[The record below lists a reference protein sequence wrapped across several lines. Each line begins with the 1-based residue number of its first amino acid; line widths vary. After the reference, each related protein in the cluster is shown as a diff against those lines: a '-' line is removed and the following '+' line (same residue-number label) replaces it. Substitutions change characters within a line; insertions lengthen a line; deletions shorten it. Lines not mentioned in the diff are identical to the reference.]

1 MTRHPWRVL
10 RALAVALL
18 ATAALVSAAVVVA
31 PAADAQV
38 PGPGQGL
45 TNIRVGRH
53 ATYDR
58 IVLDFR
64 GPAPSSWHAAWVRAL
79 VADPSGKRV
88 VLPGRAFLSVTARP
102 ASARDVNGHRTYLG
116 PNSFRTPQLD
126 NVRAV
131 AITGDFERVLSIGV
145 GARHR
150 SWVHVF
156 RLAAPNRL
164 VVDIGR

>member
-10 RALAVALL
+10 RALAVASV
-18 ATAALVSAAVVVA
+18 AAAALVSTAVVVPTA
-31 PAADAQV
+31 NAQV

-45 TNIRVGRH
+45 TGIRVGRH

-64 GPAPSSWHAAWVRAL
+64 GPAPSSWHAAWVRSL
-79 VADPSGKRV
+79 TADPSGKRV
-88 VLPGRAFLSVTARP
+88 VLPGNAFLSVSAQPT
-102 ASARDVNGHRTYLG
+102 SARDVSGRRTYPG
-116 PNSFRTPQLD
+116 PNSFRTPQLN

-131 AITGDFERVLSIGV
+131 AVTGDFERVLSIGV

-150 SWVHVF
+150 GWVHVF

-164 VVDIGR
+164 VVDVGR

>member
-1 MTRHPWRVL
+1 MPRHPWRVL
-10 RALAVALL
+10 RTLAVTSV
-18 ATAALVSAAVVVA
+18 ATAALVTAVVVV
-31 PAADAQV
+31 PTADAQ
-38 PGPGQGL
+38 PAPGL
-45 TNIRVGRH
+45 TDIRVGRH

-64 GPAPSSWHAAWVRAL
+64 GPLPSSWHAAWVRTL
-79 VADPSGKRV
+79 TADPSGKRIT
-88 VLPGRAFLSVTARP
+88 LPGNAFLSVVTRP
-102 ASARDVNGHRTYLG
+102 ASAVGAHPRSL
-116 PNSFRTPQLD
+116 RTPQLT

-164 VVDIGR
+164 VVDVGR